1 MGLSSPAEICRK
13 YLEAF
18 GTGDPDVVASFVS
31 ENFVNE
37 HTSALG
43 SGCTGKDEYR
53 RRLPGF
59 IASMPE
65 LRYEIESQITEGDQ
79 VANAYTLRAR
89 VNDREIAI
97 RGMMRITVRDGL
109 ITDRT
114 DYWDSKLFLQQAG
127 LEG

>member
-1 MGLSSPAEICRK
+1 MGLSTPADICRR
-13 YLEAF
+13 YLESFA
-18 GTGDPDVVASFVS
+18 TGDPDVVASFVS
-31 ENFVNE
+31 NDFVNE

-43 SGCTGKDEYR
+43 SGCQGKDEYR

-59 IASMPE
+59 IASMPG
-65 LRYEIESQITEGDQ
+65 LSYEVESQIAEGDQ

-89 VNDREIAI
+89 VNERDIAV

-114 DYWDSKLFLQQAG
+114 DYWDSKSFLQQAG
-127 LEG
+127 LEA

>member
-1 MGLSSPAEICRK
+1 MSTPADICRR
-13 YLEAF
+13 YLESFA
-18 GTGDPDVVASFVS
+18 TGDPDVVASFVS
-31 ENFVNE
+31 NDFVNE

-43 SGCTGKDEYR
+43 SGCQGKDEYR

-59 IASMPE
+59 IASMPG
-65 LRYEIESQITEGDQ
+65 LSYEVEIQIAEGDQ

-89 VNDREIAI
+89 VNERDITV

-114 DYWDSKLFLQQAG
+114 DYWDSKSFLQQAG
-127 LEG
+127 LEA

>member
-1 MGLSSPAEICRK
+1 LSSPADICRR
-13 YLEAF
+13 YLESFA
-18 GTGDPDVVASFVS
+18 TGDPDVVASFVS
-31 ENFVNE
+31 EDFINE

-43 SGCTGKDEYR
+43 SGCQGKDEYR

-59 IASMPE
+59 IASMPG
-65 LRYEIESQITEGDQ
+65 LSYEVESQIAEGDQ

-89 VNDREIAI
+89 VNERDIEV

-114 DYWDSKLFLQQAG
+114 DYWDSKSFLQQAG
-127 LEG
+127 LEP

>member
-1 MGLSSPAEICRK
+1 MSSPADICRR
-13 YLEAF
+13 YLESFA
-18 GTGDPDVVASFVS
+18 TGDPDVVASFVS
-31 ENFVNE
+31 EDFINE

-43 SGCTGKDEYR
+43 SGCQGKDEYR

-59 IASMPE
+59 IASMPG
-65 LRYEIESQITEGDQ
+65 LSYEVESQIAEGDQ

-89 VNDREIAI
+89 VNERDIEV

-114 DYWDSKLFLQQAG
+114 DYWDSKSFLQQAG
-127 LEG
+127 LEP

>member
-1 MGLSSPAEICRK
+1 MSSPADICRR
-13 YLEAF
+13 YLESFA
-18 GTGDPDVVASFVS
+18 TGDPDVVASFVS
-31 ENFVNE
+31 EDFINE

-43 SGCTGKDEYR
+43 SGCQGKDEYR

-59 IASMPE
+59 IASMPG
-65 LRYEIESQITEGDQ
+65 LSYEVESQITEGDQ

-89 VNDREIAI
+89 VNERDIEV

-114 DYWDSKLFLQQAG
+114 DYWDSKSFLQQAG
-127 LEG
+127 LEP

>member
-1 MGLSSPAEICRK
+1 MSTPADICRR
-13 YLEAF
+13 YLESFA
-18 GTGDPDVVASFVS
+18 TGDPDVVASFVS
-31 ENFVNE
+31 NDFVNE

-43 SGCTGKDEYR
+43 SGCQGKDEYR

-59 IASMPE
+59 LASMPG
-65 LRYEIESQITEGDQ
+65 LSYEVESQIAEGDQ

-89 VNDREIAI
+89 VNERDIAV

-114 DYWDSKLFLQQAG
+114 DYWDSKSFLQQAG
-127 LEG
+127 LEA

>member
-1 MGLSSPAEICRK
+1 MSTPADICRR
-13 YLEAF
+13 YLESFA
-18 GTGDPDVVASFVS
+18 TGDPDVVASFVS
-31 ENFVNE
+31 NDFVNE

-43 SGCTGKDEYR
+43 SGCQGKEEYR

-59 IASMPE
+59 IASMPG
-65 LRYEIESQITEGDQ
+65 LSYEVESQIAEGDQ

-89 VNDREIAI
+89 VNERDIAV

-114 DYWDSKLFLQQAG
+114 DYWDSKSFLLQAG
-127 LEG
+127 LEA

>member
-1 MGLSSPAEICRK
+1 MSTPADICRR
-13 YLEAF
+13 YLESFA
-18 GTGDPDVVASFVS
+18 TGDPDVVARFVS
-31 ENFVNE
+31 NDFVNE

-43 SGCTGKDEYR
+43 SGCQGKDEYR

-59 IASMPE
+59 IASMPG
-65 LRYEIESQITEGDQ
+65 LSYEVESQIAEGDQ

-89 VNDREIAI
+89 VNERDIAV

-114 DYWDSKLFLQQAG
+114 DYWDSKSFLQQAG
-127 LEG
+127 LEA

>member
-1 MGLSSPAEICRK
+1 LSTPADICRR
-13 YLEAF
+13 YLESFA
-18 GTGDPDVVASFVS
+18 TGDPDVVASFVS
-31 ENFVNE
+31 NDFVNE

-43 SGCTGKDEYR
+43 SGCQGKEEYR

-59 IASMPE
+59 IASMPG
-65 LRYEIESQITEGDQ
+65 LSYEVESQIAEGDQ

-89 VNDREIAI
+89 VNERDIAV

-114 DYWDSKLFLQQAG
+114 DYWDSKSFLQQAG
-127 LEG
+127 LEA

>member
-1 MGLSSPAEICRK
+1 LSTPADICRR
-13 YLEAF
+13 YLESFA
-18 GTGDPDVVASFVS
+18 TGDPDVVASFVS
-31 ENFVNE
+31 NDFVNE

-43 SGCTGKDEYR
+43 SGCQGKDEYR

-59 IASMPE
+59 IASMPG
-65 LRYEIESQITEGDQ
+65 LSYEVESQIAEGDQ

-89 VNDREIAI
+89 VNERDIAV

-114 DYWDSKLFLQQAG
+114 DYWDSKSFLQQAG
-127 LEG
+127 LEA

>member
-1 MGLSSPAEICRK
+1 MSSPADICRR
-13 YLEAF
+13 YLESFA
-18 GTGDPDVVASFVS
+18 TGDPDVIASFVS
-31 ENFVNE
+31 EDFINE

-43 SGCTGKDEYR
+43 SGCQGKDEYR

-59 IASMPE
+59 IASMPG
-65 LRYEIESQITEGDQ
+65 LSYEVESQIAEGDQ

-89 VNDREIAI
+89 VNERDIEV

-114 DYWDSKLFLQQAG
+114 DYWDSKSFLQQAG
-127 LEG
+127 LEP

>member
-1 MGLSSPAEICRK
+1 MSTPADICRR
-13 YLEAF
+13 YLESFA
-18 GTGDPDVVASFVS
+18 TGDPDVVASFVS
-31 ENFVNE
+31 NDFVNE

-43 SGCTGKDEYR
+43 SGCQGKDEYR

-59 IASMPE
+59 IASMPG
-65 LRYEIESQITEGDQ
+65 LSYEVESQIAEGDQ

-89 VNDREIAI
+89 VNERDIAV

-114 DYWDSKLFLQQAG
+114 DYWDSKSFLQQAG
-127 LEG
+127 LEP

>member
-1 MGLSSPAEICRK
+1 MSTPADICRR
-13 YLEAF
+13 YLESFA
-18 GTGDPDVVASFVS
+18 TGDPDVVASFVS
-31 ENFVNE
+31 EDFVNE

-43 SGCTGKDEYR
+43 SGCKGKDEYR

-59 IASMPE
+59 IASMPG
-65 LRYEIESQITEGDQ
+65 LSYEVESQIAEGDQ

-89 VNDREIAI
+89 VNEREIAV

-114 DYWDSKLFLQQAG
+114 DYWDSKSFLQQAG
-127 LEG
+127 LEP

>member
-1 MGLSSPAEICRK
+1 MSSPADICRR
-13 YLEAF
+13 YLESFA
-18 GTGDPDVVASFVS
+18 TGDPDVVASFVS
-31 ENFVNE
+31 EDFVNE

-43 SGCTGKDEYR
+43 SGCQGKDEYR

-59 IASMPE
+59 IASMPG
-65 LRYEIESQITEGDQ
+65 LSYEVESQIAEGDQ

-89 VNDREIAI
+89 VNERDIEV

-114 DYWDSKLFLQQAG
+114 DYWDSKSFLQQAG
-127 LEG
+127 LEA

>member
-1 MGLSSPAEICRK
+1 MSSPADICRR
-13 YLEAF
+13 YLESFA
-18 GTGDPDVVASFVS
+18 TGDPDVVASFVS
-31 ENFVNE
+31 EDFVNE

-43 SGCTGKDEYR
+43 SGCQGKDEYR

-59 IASMPE
+59 IASMPG
-65 LRYEIESQITEGDQ
+65 LSYEVESQIAEGDQ

-89 VNDREIAI
+89 VNERDIEV

-114 DYWDSKLFLQQAG
+114 DYWDSKSFLQQAG
-127 LEG
+127 LEP

>member
-1 MGLSSPAEICRK
+1 MSTPADICRR
-13 YLEAF
+13 YLESFA
-18 GTGDPDVVASFVS
+18 TGDPDVVASFVS
-31 ENFVNE
+31 NDFVNE

-43 SGCTGKDEYR
+43 SGCQGKEEYR

-59 IASMPE
+59 IASMPG
-65 LRYEIESQITEGDQ
+65 LSYEVESQIAEGDQ

-89 VNDREIAI
+89 VNERDIAV

-114 DYWDSKLFLQQAG
+114 DYWDSKSFLQQAG
-127 LEG
+127 LEA

>member
-1 MGLSSPAEICRK
+1 MSSPADICRR
-13 YLEAF
+13 YLESFA
-18 GTGDPDVVASFVS
+18 TGDPDVVASFVS
-31 ENFVNE
+31 EDFINE

-43 SGCTGKDEYR
+43 SGCQGKDEYR

-59 IASMPE
+59 IASMPG
-65 LRYEIESQITEGDQ
+65 LNYEVESQITEGDQ

-89 VNDREIAI
+89 VNEREIAV

-114 DYWDSKLFLQQAG
+114 DYWDSKSFLQQAG
-127 LEG
+127 LEP

>member
-1 MGLSSPAEICRK
+1 LSSPADICRR
-13 YLEAF
+13 YLESFA
-18 GTGDPDVVASFVS
+18 TGDPDVVASFVS
-31 ENFVNE
+31 EDFINE

-43 SGCTGKDEYR
+43 SGCQGKDEYR

-59 IASMPE
+59 IASMPG
-65 LRYEIESQITEGDQ
+65 LSYEVESQITEGDQ

-89 VNDREIAI
+89 VNERDIEV

-114 DYWDSKLFLQQAG
+114 DYWDSKSFLQQAG
-127 LEG
+127 LEP

>member
-1 MGLSSPAEICRK
+1 MSSPADICRR
-13 YLEAF
+13 YLESFA
-18 GTGDPDVVASFVS
+18 TGDPDVVASFVS
-31 ENFVNE
+31 EDFINE

-43 SGCTGKDEYR
+43 SGCQGKDEYR

-65 LRYEIESQITEGDQ
+65 LSYEVESQITEGDQ

-89 VNDREIAI
+89 VNERDIEV

-114 DYWDSKLFLQQAG
+114 DYWDSKSFLQQAG
-127 LEG
+127 LEP

>member
-1 MGLSSPAEICRK
+1 LSSPADICRR
-13 YLEAF
+13 YLESFA
-18 GTGDPDVVASFVS
+18 TGDPDVVASFVS
-31 ENFVNE
+31 EDFVNE

-43 SGCTGKDEYR
+43 SGCKGKDEYR

-59 IASMPE
+59 IASMPG
-65 LRYEIESQITEGDQ
+65 LSYEVESQIAEGDQ

-89 VNDREIAI
+89 VNEREIAV

-114 DYWDSKLFLQQAG
+114 DYWDSKSFLQQAG
-127 LEG
+127 LEP

>member
-1 MGLSSPAEICRK
+1 LSSPADICRR
-13 YLEAF
+13 YLESFA
-18 GTGDPDVVASFVS
+18 TGDPDVVASFVS
-31 ENFVNE
+31 NDFVNE

-43 SGCTGKDEYR
+43 SGCQGKDEYR

-59 IASMPE
+59 IASMPG
-65 LRYEIESQITEGDQ
+65 LSYEVESQIAEGDQ

-89 VNDREIAI
+89 VNERDIAV

-114 DYWDSKLFLQQAG
+114 DYWDSKSFLQQAG
-127 LEG
+127 LEA